1 MMQCPGCVEIRTGMY
16 GEIMSLQSDIH
27 EKVVE
32 NPSMELWWLL
42 GKPIGV
48 TDITDLNVS

>member
-1 MMQCPGCVEIRTGMY
+1 MY

-32 NPSMELWWLL
+32 DPSME
-42 GKPIGV
+42 
-48 TDITDLNVS
+48 TYMHSEQYIT